1 MKEDRGDGAQSLK
14 DEKIQRT
21 GGGGDLER
29 EGGTYSSSLGGRD
42 IQWRLVGKGAG
53 G

>member
-1 MKEDRGDGAQSLK
+1 MERGDGAQSLK
-14 DEKIQRT
+14 DEKVRRT
-21 GGGGDLER
+21 SGGGDLER